1 MVVISNRT
9 TQIVPEPMM
18 PSTNLQMMRTTTIAA
33 ACVALN
39 VGLNKLAVVMQLPV
53 YLDTVGT
60 ILSAAL
66 IPPPYAILVGVL
78 SNIVGGVVTH
88 PAIPFFIGTQIV
100 ISLMAIWAFRRG
112 YFDKLFSALLV
123 GLAIGIASA
132 IVSAPIVVWVFG
144 GITAPGISAL
154 NAVLLAAGQNLWTA
168 VLSGSILV
176 SSVDKII
183 TSGLTWLL
191 LQRLPKRLK

>member
-1 MVVISNRT
+1 MS
-9 TQIVPEPMM
+9 
-18 PSTNLQMMRTTTIAA
+18 STNLQMMRTTTIAA

-39 VGLNKLAVVMQLPV
+39 VGLNKLAVIMQLPV

-66 IPPPYAILVGVL
+66 IPAPYAILVGVL
-78 SNIVGGVVTH
+78 SNIIGGVVTH
-88 PAIPFFIGTQIV
+88 PAIPFFIGTQVV
-100 ISLMAIWAFRRG
+100 ISLMAIWAFRKG
-112 YFDKLFSALLV
+112 YFDKLFSALVV
-123 GLAIGIASA
+123 GLVIGIVSA
-132 IVSAPIVVWVFG
+132 IVSAPIVVWMFG

-176 SSVDKII
+176 SSVDKVI